1 MNYTIEIADIC
12 DINSILELYAERM
25 KWFKD
30 NNIKQWN
37 KYLNNHPKSEFE
49 EIINSKNY
57 YIIRNCEEIIGGF
70 ELSTNSKDWKDDITS
85 AYYIYKIVTKVGYK
99 NVGNFIFEK
108 CKEMAKLNKKMFLR
122 IDCLKSNEKLNNIYE
137 NHNFKLIR
145 YGNNDRYSFSL
156 RECNVDE

>member
-12 DINSILELYAERM
+12 DINSILELYAARM
-25 KWFKD
+25 QWFKD
-30 NNIKQWN
+30 NNIKQWS
-37 KYLNNHPKSEFE
+37 KYLTNHPKSEFE

-85 AYYIYKIVTKVGYK
+85 AYYIYKVVTKVGYK
-99 NVGNFIFEK
+99 NVGDFIFEK
-108 CKEMAKLNKKMFLR
+108 CKEIARLNEKKYLR

-145 YGNNDRYSFSL
+145 YGNNERYSFSL